1 MVLAAAKDCSQR
13 LELPL
18 AQGQEKGRDV
28 MRRALLGIAVIPLS
42 LLTVAAPAAA
52 ATGKVT
58 HFRFHGTFAEAAWSR
73 SSATRFT
80 ETSVLVTKTKN
91 GSELFV
97 DVFRGKLRNGEF
109 AGGTD
114 TTLRGTGRAPFLT
127 SGFSFAI
134 NTPKLTSASLKG
146 SALPAR
152 TCTIDATGNQ
162 TGCKRTTI
170 GVNVRWTGHGPI
182 TRTVSNFH
190 MKTAG
195 FSLSSHSTGTS
206 RGAAATGTVAGL
218 SLTSRQLAFADLG
231 TTKSGEIKRCIGC

>member
-1 MVLAAAKDCSQR
+1 M
-13 LELPL
+13 
-18 AQGQEKGRDV
+18 
-28 MRRALLGIAVIPLS
+28 MRRALISFAVIPLT
-42 LLTVAAPAAA
+42 LLAVAAPAAA
-52 ATGKVT
+52 ATGKVS

-97 DVFRGKLRNGEF
+97 DVFRGKLRDGEF

-127 SGFSFAI
+127 TGFSFAI
-134 NTPKLTSASLKG
+134 NAPKLTSASLKG

-152 TCTIDATGNQ
+152 KCTIDATGNQ
-162 TGCKRTTI
+162 TGCTRTTI
-170 GVNVRWTGHGPI
+170 DVNVRWTGHGPI

-206 RGAAATGTVAGL
+206 RAAAATGTVAGL
-218 SLTSRQLAFADLG
+218 SLTRRQLAFADLG
-231 TTKSGEIKRCIGC
+231 MTKSGEIKRCIGC